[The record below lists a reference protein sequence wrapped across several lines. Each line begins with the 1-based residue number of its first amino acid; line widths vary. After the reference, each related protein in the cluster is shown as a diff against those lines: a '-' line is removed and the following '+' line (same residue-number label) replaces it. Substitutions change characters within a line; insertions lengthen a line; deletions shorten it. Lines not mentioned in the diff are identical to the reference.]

1 MNVNLR
7 THAQHRA
14 VPCHVILG
22 VIATSALLA
31 LPASARTV
39 YDAGKALRQN
49 FTENATPANPY
60 TDENGGKW
68 YYSSAAGVAPYT
80 SLGNFA
86 SSYAKIDNDQLQGWG
101 GTASPHL
108 KVNITGHTLTSS
120 SFMTAGCEPIEADE
134 MMFHPGGSGNSY
146 MVLRFVV
153 PEAGW
158 YSAFASF
165 HDTSKQSPMDA
176 SSGASVYVGV
186 GANDTYA
193 SGIVS
198 IEGATNSTR
207 RFDFQMPVRFL
218 AKDTEI
224 RFTVG
229 NNKSGSAS
237 NPHTSDATGVKV
249 FVVKEDEGAFYDSG
263 IAMTDNLATS
273 YSNPYGNIKGG
284 TWYFLKT
291 SVPSS
296 SVDFVSWAPNN
307 FMTNTAERISTKG
320 TRSSGGLKGF
330 GRDSSANSPY
340 VVVNSGTSVADNTAP
355 GELQAHPYGS
365 DARVWTTIRFRP
377 PVSGYYSAS
386 VVARNLA
393 KGNGVDAYLLVSGNV
408 VTNARVSLANFAAT
422 ARLTFD
428 ARLIVAGEPVD
439 IVISPNT
446 APANDA
452 TGVSAIFRR
461 EEGDVY
467 DAGKSFYAD
476 RADGGTT
483 NSFHDLLGG
492 ATWKLGAKTNA
503 WCGAQFYEGLT
514 TFSVASGSKTKWWM
528 QGRFGSWDEYPY
540 FLMITNGVASIDSSF
555 DMNADLFA
563 VAPYE
568 FAVRPND
575 PGYQSSSPTV
585 KATVPADGIYRVR
598 SCVRDL
604 NNGGGDGVRG
614 SVVANGYVVDSAV
627 VWRLASGGGLYETI
641 LSADRLWLK
650 AGNRIEY
657 VVDPQETRNED
668 PTGLTACYEI
678 EDASPSA
685 HVINI
690 DVTGSSGNGRFSSTT
705 ATAREGWGD
714 WTRWNAIRFSSSLPQ
729 TSSRTIENCR
739 EADGTTKGNVSFTIT
754 RDSGATIQKG
764 SGNGPTGLHN
774 IWVASESASDT
785 YTLTLSKL
793 KANEPYTLWLYSAKA
808 TAGGN
813 ATFTVGGVT
822 KGVEEPWSL
831 GATNMVTRFDATS
844 DANGQI
850 TGTFAAADSD
860 GGAFNGLT
868 IVGEFPDYVPEA
880 FVLTFR

>member
-1 MNVNLR
+1 MNTNSHLHVL
-7 THAQHRA
+7 HRA
-14 VPCHVILG
+14 VLG
-22 VIATSALLA
+22 ALAICALVA

-39 YDAGKALRQN
+39 YDAGKAFN
-49 FTENATPANPY
+49 EAGHNKNAFGVWSLLHASGDDLATTSAFDTTTGGTSPLVGIGGSTSPWIRVNSGTTTQISDGEEILPNELYLHPAN
-60 TDENGGKW
+60 
-68 YYSSAAGVAPYT
+68 
-80 SLGNFA
+80 
-86 SSYAKIDNDQLQGWG
+86 
-101 GTASPHL
+101 
-108 KVNITGHTLTSS
+108 
-120 SFMTAGCEPIEADE
+120 
-134 MMFHPGGSGNSY
+134 SGNKCD
-146 MVLRFVV
+146 VVRFTA

-158 YSAFASF
+158 YSANVFA
-165 HDTSKQSPMDA
+165 HDVSKESSGSA
-176 SSGASVYVGV
+176 SSGVEVSIRAAGNILVSKQRVSLE
-186 GANDTYA
+186 DYA
-193 SGIVS
+193 SNNP
-198 IEGATNSTR
+198 TH
-207 RFDFQMPVRFL
+207 RFDFQMPVRHL
-218 AKDTEI
+218 NAGETIEVVI
-224 RFTVG
+224 GPGTAHA
-229 NNKSGSAS
+229 N
-237 NPHTSDATGVKV
+237 DATGLRFIVT
-249 FVVKEDEGAFYDSG
+249 KEDEGAFYDSG
-263 IAMTDNLATS
+263 IALTNNIATT
-273 YSNPYGNIKGG
+273 YANPYGNIKDGA
-284 TWYFLKT
+284 WYFLKT
-291 SVPSS
+291 TVPSS
-296 SVDFVSWAPNN
+296 SLDFVSWAPNN

-408 VTNARVSLANFAAT
+408 VTNARVSLADFAAT

-452 TGVSAIFRR
+452 TGVSAIFRH
-461 EEGDVY
+461 EDGNVY
-467 DAGKSFYAD
+467 DAGRSFYAD
-476 RADGGTT
+476 RAGGGTT
-483 NSFHDLLGG
+483 DSFHDLLGG

-503 WCGAQFYEGLT
+503 WCGAQFYEDLE

-555 DMNADLFA
+555 DINADLFA

-575 PGYQSSSPTV
+575 PGYQSSSPTI

-604 NNGGGDGVRG
+604 NNGGGIAGFGGDGVRG
-614 SVVANGYVVDSAV
+614 SVVANGYIADSAV
-627 VWRLASGGGLYETI
+627 VWRLPSGGGLYEAV

-650 AGNRIEY
+650 AGDRIEY
-657 VVDPQETRNED
+657 VIDPQESKNED
-668 PTGLTACYEI
+668 PTGLSACYERTG
-678 EDASPSA
+678 DASA
-685 HVINI
+685 RVINI
-690 DVTGSSGNGRFSSTT
+690 DVAGSGDGRYSSTT

-714 WTRWNAIRFSSSLPQ
+714 WNRWNAIRFSSSLPQ

-739 EADGTTKGNVSFTIT
+739 EADGTTKGNVSFTIA

-785 YTLTLSKL
+785 YTLTLSRL

-813 ATFTVGGVT
+813 AAFTVGGVT

-831 GATNMVTRFDATS
+831 GATNMVTRFETLS

-880 FVLTFR
+880 IVLTFR